1 MKLTPDL
8 GVTSIEKSIA
18 FYRDVLGFNV
28 GYEMPGPDG
37 KLMHAD
43 VSSGDA
49 SVMFDRLDWMP
60 EASRSNLG
68 NGTGL
73 YFNVGDVDIDAYY
86 ASIRA
91 AGTHVDQEIQDQ
103 FWGDRSFTIHDPDGY
118 HLTFAKSVRQVSQ
131 ADMAQALAGMAA
143 TPA

>member
-1 MKLTPDL
+1 MKVTPDL
-8 GVTSIEKSIA
+8 GVASIEKSVA
-18 FYRDVLGFNV
+18 FYRDVLGFDV
-28 GYEMPGPDG
+28 GFEMPGPDG
-37 KLMHAD
+37 KIMHAD
-43 VSSGDA
+43 VHRGDA

-60 EASRSNLG
+60 EESRSNLG

-86 ASIRA
+86 AAIRA

-118 HLTFAKSVRQVSQ
+118 HLTFAKSVRHVSQ
-131 ADMAQALAGMAA
+131 SDMSQALAGMAA
-143 TPA
+143 TV